1 MVIDTHCHLSKE
13 DYDNIDSVVSNMGE
27 NIMIISGVDDCS
39 NLEVIEYINKYPN
52 VYGMIGIYP
61 GNVDFM
67 TEQSFSILE
76 NYIKHPKIVGI
87 GEIGLDYHYPET
99 NEQKQKEVF
108 KRQIELAKKYKK
120 PIIIHSRDAYQ
131 DTYNILREHFSNSLK
146 IVFHCYSYSKESAKE
161 LKKLGV
167 KFGIGGVITF
177 KNSKKLK
184 EVVEMLDM
192 EDILLETDSPYL
204 TPEPYR
210 GKKNEPKNVKYVASK
225 IAEIKGLSLEKV
237 LEITTSNAVS
247 QFDLPIN
254 L

>member
-1 MVIDTHCHLSKE
+1 MVIDTHCHLSKD
-13 DYDNIDSVVSNMGE
+13 DYDNIDEIVSNMGE

-39 NLEVIEYINKYPN
+39 NLEVIEYIDKYPN

-61 GNVDFM
+61 GNVDFI
-67 TEQSFSILE
+67 TENSLSILE
-76 NYIKHPKIVGI
+76 TYIKHPKIVGI
-87 GEIGLDYHYPET
+87 GEIGLDYHYPNT
-99 NEQKQKEVF
+99 NKKKQQEIF
-108 KRQIELAKKYKK
+108 KIQIELAKKYKK

-131 DTYNILREHFSNSLK
+131 DTYNILKEHFSHSLK
-146 IVFHCYSYSKESAKE
+146 IVFHCYSYSKECAKE
-161 LKKLGV
+161 LKELGV
-167 KFGIGGVITF
+167 KFGIGGVVTF

-192 EDILLETDSPYL
+192 KDILLETDSPYL

-210 GKKNEPKNVKYVASK
+210 GRKNEPRNVKYVASK
-225 IAEIKGLSLEKV
+225 IAEIKGISLGKV
-237 LEITTSNAVS
+237 FELTTLNAIS